1 MASPNYIRHPRFSL
15 RPWRAWGWPALA
27 ALGFIIADARLNG
40 AERDTIPDDPPAAK
54 SESQALEERIQKL
67 IAQLGDPQYATR
79 ERAQSELKRLGLTA
93 FDALYEAQNDED
105 IEISLRAQYLVR
117 SLTVDWAHEDD
128 PVEVKRILRGY
139 SDKKEKQRKTLMDQL
154 AKLPDW
160 MGAEALARLARFE
173 RSPVLSKQAALLV
186 MGLPFPEDSQR
197 RDRLADRIEKTME
210 LSKRPAALWMRT
222 YARTLRDPATSLEDW
237 SGVIAEEERMLD
249 EFPGKTSRQLVLD
262 LLRWHAEFLL
272 KQDRKSEAEDA
283 MRRAVALV
291 QGAREQIIETV
302 DWLMSHEAWSLVDE
316 IAARYRDMFEKD
328 PLLMYR
334 LAEAQGKRG
343 QKDLAEET
351 ARRAFEVPNENMV
364 ERYEWAYRLYQSRG
378 LIDWAEREYRYI
390 IEKEP
395 MVSLTGLR
403 ARQRLAEML
412 HDYERDAEAAAVF
425 QPLVEAMEKDQ
436 NVERGVAQAIRE
448 PGSLKSRMYYFLSEA
463 ARRQGNK
470 AEQRKHLDKAIGYD
484 PYEADV
490 LIAMFQ
496 SGADDAEFHQKT
508 RQLVDAA
515 SRTFR
520 EQIEQQRRQLDQIGN
535 NDVLREQTEYFLAQF
550 DNQYAWLVSNTFGD
564 FPEALRLSHE
574 SLKLRPNTGAFLDT
588 LAHCYAAVGDWENA
602 VKHQTLAIEQ
612 EPHSSQI
619 VRKLNH
625 FAKELEK
632 SKKKSSPR

>member
-1 MASPNYIRHPRFSL
+1 MA
-15 RPWRAWGWPALA
+15 
-27 ALGFIIADARLNG
+27 FIIADARLRG
-40 AERDTIPDDPPAAK
+40 ADRETIPEAPAPAK
-54 SESQALEERIQKL
+54 SQSQALEDRIQKL
-67 IAQLGDPQYATR
+67 IAQLGDPQYAAR

-139 SDKKEKQRKTLMDQL
+139 SEKKEKQRKTLMDQL

-197 RDRLADRIEKTME
+197 RDHLAQRIEKTME
-210 LSKRPAALWMRT
+210 LSKRPAAQWMRT
-222 YARTLRDPATSLEDW
+222 YARTLRDPVTSIEDW
-237 SGVIAEEERMLD
+237 SQVIAEEERTLD

-272 KQDRKSEAEDA
+272 EQDRKSEAEEA

-316 IAARYRDMFEKD
+316 IAARYRDLFEKD

-334 LAEAQGKRG
+334 LAEAQAKRG
-343 QKDLAEET
+343 QKELAEET

-364 ERYEWAYRLYQSRG
+364 ERYEWAFQLHKTRG
-378 LIDWAEREYRYI
+378 LIDWAEREYRHI
-390 IEKEP
+390 IQKEP
-395 MVSLTGLR
+395 LVSLTALR
-403 ARQRLAEML
+403 VRQVLAEML
-412 HDYERDAEAAAVF
+412 HDYERDAEAADVYK
-425 QPLVEAMEKDQ
+425 PLVEAMDKDQ
-436 NVERGVAQAIRE
+436 NVERGVAQVIRE
-448 PGSLKSRMYYFLSEA
+448 PGSLKSRMHYFLAEA
-463 ARRQGNK
+463 ARHKG
-470 AEQRKHLDKAIGYD
+470 DKAGQRESLDRAIGHD

-496 SGADDAEFHQKT
+496 AGAEDKSFQEKA
-508 RQLVDAA
+508 RQLVAA
-515 SRTFR
+515 ATRTFR

-535 NDVLREQTEYFLAQF
+535 NDVLREQSEYFLAQF
-550 DNQYAWLVSNTFGD
+550 DNQYAWLVSNTTGD
-564 FPEALRLSHE
+564 FQEALRLSHE
-574 SLKLRPNTGAFLDT
+574 SLKLRPNTAAFLDT
-588 LAHCYAAVGDWENA
+588 LAHCYAAVGDFENA
-602 VKHQTLAIEQ
+602 VKYQTLAVEQ

-619 VRKLNH
+619 VRKLSQ
-625 FAKELEK
+625 FQKELEK
-632 SKKKSSPR
+632 SKKKPSP